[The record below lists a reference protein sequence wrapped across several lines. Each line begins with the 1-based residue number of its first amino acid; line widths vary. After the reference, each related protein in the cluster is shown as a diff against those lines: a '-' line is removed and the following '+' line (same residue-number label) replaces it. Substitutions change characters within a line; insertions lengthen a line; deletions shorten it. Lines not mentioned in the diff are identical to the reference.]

1 MTPENIVVRKD
12 RSRLV
17 IEWADGVRI
26 DLTAPELR
34 DLCQSA
40 KSKRLAL
47 QGLLAPAAKDLSIE
61 DVSAIGRYGINV
73 VFFHA
78 TALRV
83 PRGQPWKNFFRRRD
97 QDQPQT
103 SIVSTGTVVRTFRPR
118 SSSRTTTRSSSVLHW
133 NRPM

>member
-1 MTPENIVVRKD
+1 MTPENILVRKD

-17 IEWADGVRI
+17 IEWADGIRI
-26 DLTAPELR
+26 DLAAPKLR

-73 VFFHA
+73 AFSDGHDRGIYPWVMLREHA
-78 TALRV
+78 LA
-83 PRGQPWKNFFRRRD
+83 RRSGTEISCDPAIDIESGNVNR
-97 QDQPQT
+97 
-103 SIVSTGTVVRTFRPR
+103 GTVRTV
-118 SSSRTTTRSSSVLHW
+118 SHTSTD
-133 NRPM
+133 NGI

>member
-12 RSRLV
+12 RSCLV
-17 IEWADGVRI
+17 IEWADGVQI

-73 VFFHA
+73 VFSDGHDRGIYPWVMLREHA
-78 TALRV
+78 LSRQSDTEISSGPAIYC
-83 PRGQPWKNFFRRRD
+83 GSESAD
-97 QDQPQT
+97 G
-103 SIVSTGTVVRTFRPR
+103 GTVR
-118 SSSRTTTRSSSVLHW
+118 SEFHTSNV
-133 NRPM
+133 NGI